1 MIVSFPEPGETK
13 GTPMGNLEIEDYS
26 VKRWPSGKIYV
37 RYLYKD
43 LLDRLAEDMKA
54 NINDSYDNFV
64 VIDGPVG
71 SGKSNLAYALCI
83 RYDQGFDFRQYVYD
97 ANGFKSKLNDD
108 ISKKTFWIDE
118 GSAVANNRDWNTE
131 GNKHMVLFLET
142 MRSKTATYITCI
154 PNKERLDIAIRD
166 DRVQYWIHCI
176 PMSFERS
183 GFRKRGYF
191 ELRKRT
197 PEGKMV
203 MVGYGTYPPMPP
215 EVKAEY
221 EEIKAKSQEA
231 ILKKIVGEDKEKTGS
246 AYKKKYE
253 AKCREINSAILALHD
268 SKSLDDE
275 GIMQLFGIENRNTY
289 YRRLQKARS
298 EQYETD

>member
-118 GSAVANNRDWNTE
+118 GPPWRITGIGIRRAINTW
-131 GNKHMVLFLET
+131 
-142 MRSKTATYITCI
+142 SCS
-154 PNKERLDIAIRD
+154 
-166 DRVQYWIHCI
+166 W
-176 PMSFERS
+176 
-183 GFRKRGYF
+183 KRCGQ
-191 ELRKRT
+191 K
-197 PEGKMV
+197 
-203 MVGYGTYPPMPP
+203 PP
-215 EVKAEY
+215 
-221 EEIKAKSQEA
+221 
-231 ILKKIVGEDKEKTGS
+231 LT
-246 AYKKKYE
+246 
-253 AKCREINSAILALHD
+253 
-268 SKSLDDE
+268 
-275 GIMQLFGIENRNTY
+275 
-289 YRRLQKARS
+289 
-298 EQYETD
+298 